1 MSDSAA
7 EIDWFVPGLLAGT
20 PALKQEMGHNSHKIF
35 RSEEGR
41 PNKTL
46 LPDWTLMG
54 GNIVHTFSF

>member
-20 PALKQEMGHNSHKIF
+20 PALKQEMGHSSHKIF

-46 LPDWTLMG
+46 LADWTLMG
-54 GNIVHTFSF
+54 GT